1 MGAMSA
7 GVSRIFDEFLIS
19 LTFMR
24 FTSIKVY
31 FIKYENQPIYEML
44 CVFIK
49 INIAIYMKR

>member
-19 LTFMR
+19 FTFMR
-24 FTSIKVY
+24 FTSITVY